1 MLHKNLIKD
10 DNMNLEDGQI
20 LFTNQEEKELLKD
33 LPSAWSSFLSCF
45 FFHVERCFIGVN
57 Q

>member
-33 LPSAWSSFLSCF
+33 LPSSWSSFLSCF